1 MQLVLHTG
9 AHFTEEE
16 RLLKCLLRNKSEF
29 ADRGTAVPGPGRY
42 RKLVRDTLNAMKEHE
57 PALMARDVLLD
68 AILDQENADRLILSN
83 AHFFGPPKMAVRNG
97 IFYPKATNKLARMT
111 RIFYEDR
118 TELFMALRNP
128 ATFVPAILKRVPD
141 LDLRDVLGTYRAQDL
156 RWSEMIARIRQ
167 EVPNLPITV
176 WCNEDAPMI
185 WGQIIRE
192 MSGMEH
198 QDKIHGAFDLL
209 ASIMSK
215 DGMRRFRSYLKSHE
229 GMNEIQKRRVIAA
242 FLEKFA
248 LEDAIE
254 EELDLP
260 GWTEP
265 LVDEL
270 SDLYD
275 EDVLDI
281 QNMPGVTVISP

>member
-29 ADRGTAVPGPGRY
+29 AERGTAVPGPGRY
-42 RKLVRDTLNAMKEHE
+42 RKLVRDTLNAMKDND

-68 AILDQENADRLILSN
+68 AILDQEEAERLILSN
-83 AHFFGPPKMAVRNG
+83 AHFFGPPKLAIRDG
-97 IFYPKATNKLARMT
+97 LFYPKATAKLTRMA
-111 RIFYEDR
+111 RIFHTDE
-118 TELFMALRNP
+118 TELFMAVRNP
-128 ATFVPAILKRVPD
+128 ATFIPAILNRVPELELKD
-141 LDLRDVLGTYRAQDL
+141 LLGYKDVQNV
-156 RWSEMIARIRQ
+156 RWSEMIGRIRY
-167 EVPNLPITV
+167 EVPHVPITV

-185 WGQIIRE
+185 WGQILRDI
-192 MSGMEH
+192 SGLEH
-198 QDKIHGAFDLL
+198 HDQLNGAFDLL

-215 DGMRRFRSYLKSHE
+215 DGMARFRSYLKTHSV
-229 GMNEIQKRRVIAA
+229 MNEMQKRRVIAA

-260 GWTEP
+260 GWTE
-265 LVDEL
+265 EL
-270 SDLYD
+270 IDQLTDIYD
-275 EDVLDI
+275 EDVASMQAI
-281 QNMPGVTVISP
+281 PGVTLISP

>member
-29 ADRGTAVPGPGRY
+29 AERGTAVPGPGRY
-42 RKLVRDTLNAMKEHE
+42 RRLMRDTLNAMKDHE
-57 PALMARDVLLD
+57 PAVMARDVLLD

-83 AHFFGPPKMAVRNG
+83 AHFFGPPKAAIRDG
-97 IFYPKATNKLARMT
+97 FLYPKATAKLTRLAR
-111 RIFYEDR
+111 IFHTDE
-118 TELFMALRNP
+118 TELFLALRNP
-128 ATFVPAILKRVPD
+128 ATFIPAVLDRVPD
-141 LDLRDVLGTYRAQDL
+141 LNLQTIMGSKLVQTV
-156 RWSEMIARIRQ
+156 RWSELIERIRA
-167 EVPNLPITV
+167 EVPHIQITV

-185 WGQIIRE
+185 WGQIIRDI
-192 MSGMEH
+192 SGLET
-198 QDKIHGAFDLL
+198 QDKINGAFDLL

-215 DGMRRFRSYLKSHE
+215 EGMTRFRSYLKTHSV
-229 GMNEIQKRRVIAA
+229 MNEMQKRRVIAA

-260 GWTEP
+260 GWTDA
-265 LVDEL
+265 LIDEL
-270 SDLYD
+270 SDIYD
-275 EDVLDI
+275 DDVALI
-281 QNMPGVTVISP
+281 QSMPGVTLISP